1 MCRLHCS
8 SWLCRGVLDRA
19 HPHLVVAGLWRVA
32 LLEAPEDDVE
42 TGGDGAV
49 PVSGE
54 AIPERTFAVTVEVSG
69 SQTYGSSAPALTYTD
84 NAPAE
89 VSVSGTL
96 SCTTVNSGTA
106 ISSSLGADSYTIDGT
121 SCSGLSVS
129 DSSDYTLDY
138 QGVTGGFVVGPA
150 LQAITWSPPVSGTVD
165 GSATLSA
172 TGGASGNSV
181 IFSVD
186 STSGEGVCSV
196 SGTNGTTLDYSAVGT
211 CVIDANQAGSI
222 DYLVA
227 QVKEA
232 IPVGKAALLITA
244 SSGSMTYGGTVPTI
258 TPIYSGL
265 VNGDT
270 APATPPVCSTKAT
283 SSSGV
288 GSYDS
293 SCSGAADANYS
304 ISYVDGTVT
313 VDPAALKITASSP
326 NVTYGA
332 AGHEGHRGRRR
343 RVA

>member
-1 MCRLHCS
+1 MAR
-8 SWLCRGVLDRA
+8 R
-19 HPHLVVAGLWRVA
+19 

-258 TPIYSGL
+258 TASYSGF
-265 VNGDT
+265 VNGESAASLTT
-270 APATPPVCSTKAT
+270 APICSTLAT

-288 GSYDS
+288 GSYAS
-293 SCSGAADANYS
+293 SCSGAVDANYS
-304 ISYVDGTVT
+304 ITYMAGTVS
-313 VDPAALKITASSP
+313 VGQASLNITAS
-326 NVTYGA
+326 
-332 AGHEGHRGRRR
+332 AGT
-343 RVA
+343 